1 MFCEPRCG
9 RHSGG
14 AGVLSFRFV
23 QQRPNPVVNLRINDF
38 VADECRD
45 VSIAAM
51 SWYSMWR

>member
-1 MFCEPRCG
+1 
-9 RHSGG
+9 
-14 AGVLSFRFV
+14 VLSFRFV